1 MDFSRLDSLVSSV
14 CVPGEWRVE
23 PMASGFA
30 KERMEDLIE
39 KKNISK
45 KSNFEIPIVK
55 IVTPEMK
62 MELAAI
68 KLRRF
73 AYKDKFMK
81 SADTRELPTRFQI
94 GTMVG
99 GGMRAVGGGSESQ
112 AANAMGKKG
121 AKRGKTHL
129 MDLMHDETVKAWLQ
143 KNIEKRT
150 RVARPKTKHA
160 KVTRRSF
167 KH

>member
-1 MDFSRLDSLVSSV
+1 MDFSRLDSCVSSRCIPGQWNV
-14 CVPGEWRVE
+14 KPEEEKTCVVGKMSDLVE
-23 PMASGFA
+23 E
-30 KERMEDLIE
+30 KLE
-39 KKNISK
+39 KKSK
-45 KSNFEIPIVK
+45 NRFEIPIVK

-73 AYKDKFMK
+73 AHKDKFMK

-94 GTMVG
+94 GTMIG
-99 GGMRAVGGGSESQ
+99 GGLVRTEPA
-112 AANAMGKKG
+112 GKP
-121 AKRGKTHL
+121 KRGKTHL
-129 MDLMHDETVKAWLQ
+129 MDLVHDETVKAWLQ
-143 KNIEKRT
+143 KNIDKRT

-160 KVTRRSF
+160 KVTR